1 VEIVVLRFVHGHR
14 AAALFAVPAVLA
26 VLVAGCSG
34 KAKSSASPS
43 SGGPVAIGSAATSS
57 ATVSGAFGSIP
68 AIKLVASKPP
78 KITEV
83 SILSRGTGA
92 PLKVG
97 DLAVVDDYGRTWRS
111 SATFQNTFTTAVP
124 PDTLPIGSGALQLPG
139 LDKAL
144 VGVPTGSRVL
154 VVLPPDAGFGNV
166 TTTLPTGVTKT
177 DTAVLVFD
185 VRARYASNAGPSG
198 ATVSAGGGPLPTVSG
213 ALTAKPV
220 LSIPKT
226 AAPTAL
232 SSTTLVQ
239 GTGATTVTGDEIVVQ
254 YLGEIWASG
263 KQFDSS
269 WSRASPAGF
278 TIGVGDLIPAWD
290 KALVGVKVGSRVLLV
305 VPPADGYGSAGDAN
319 AGISGTDTLVFVV
332 DVLGAFKD

>member
-1 VEIVVLRFVHGHR
+1 MPQFVRGR
-14 AAALFAVPAVLA
+14 CGAALVAAGAL
-26 VLVAGCSG
+26 LVAGCSA
-34 KAKSSASPS
+34 KAKSSASAAATVA
-43 SGGPVAIGSAATSS
+43 GGPIAIGSEATSS
-57 ATVSGAFGSIP
+57 ATVSGAFGSTP
-68 AIKLVASKPP
+68 TIKLVASKPP
-78 KITEV
+78 KTAEV

-92 PLKVG
+92 PLKLG

-111 SATFQNTFTTAVP
+111 STIFQNTFTTAVP

-154 VVLPPDAGFGNV
+154 VVLPPDAGFANV
-166 TTTLPTGVTKT
+166 TTALPTGVKKT
-177 DTAVLVFD
+177 DTALLVFD
-185 VRARYASNAGPSG
+185 VQARFASNAGPTG
-198 ATVSAGGGPLPTVSG
+198 ATVSSGGGALPTVTG

-226 AAPTAL
+226 AAPAAL

-239 GTGATTVTGDEIVVQ
+239 GTGPTTVTGDELIVQ
-254 YLGEIWASG
+254 YLGEIWATG
-263 KQFDSS
+263 KEFDSS

-278 TIGVGDLIPAWD
+278 TVGVGDLIPAWD

-305 VPPADGYGSAGDAN
+305 VPPADGYGSAGQTK

>member
-1 VEIVVLRFVHGHR
+1 MLRFVHGQR
-14 AAALFAVPAVLA
+14 AAAVFAASAVLA
-26 VLVAGCSG
+26 LLVAGCGG

-43 SGGPVAIGSAATSS
+43 SGAPIAIGSAATAS
-57 ATVSGAFGSIP
+57 ATVSGAFGSLP
-68 AIKLVASKPP
+68 TIKLVGSKPP

-83 SILSRGTGA
+83 SVLSRGSGA
-92 PLKVG
+92 PLKIG
-97 DLAVVDDYGRTWRS
+97 DLAIVDDYGRTWRS

-154 VVLPPDAGFGNV
+154 VVLPPDAGFGDA
-166 TTTLPTGVTKT
+166 TTALPTGVKKT
-177 DTAVLVFD
+177 DTALLVFD
-185 VRARYASNAGPSG
+185 VQARFAGNAGPTG
-198 ATVSAGGGPLPTVSG
+198 AAVSAGGGALPTVSG
-213 ALTAKPV
+213 ALDAKPV

-226 AAPTAL
+226 AAPTAS
-232 SSTTLVQ
+232 SSTTLIQ
-239 GTGATTVTGDEIVVQ
+239 GTGPATVTGDEVVVQ
-254 YLGEIWASG
+254 YLGQIWATG
-263 KQFDSS
+263 KEFDSS

-278 TIGVGDLIPAWD
+278 TVGVGDLLPAWD
-290 KALVGVKVGSRVLLV
+290 KALVGVKIGSRILLV
-305 VPPADGYGSAGDAN
+305 VAPADGYGSAGEAN